1 MLALY
6 QELVVL
12 AENHFSDVVIQTKFI
27 GGTPA
32 DPNKLRLV
40 ITDGS
45 FLDVWLS
52 TDGDYAYHWER
63 RGQTGEI
70 YRWDNA
76 PHHPQVSSF
85 PDHFHQ
91 GDEQT
96 VIKSDLSLQPELALH
111 EILTFIEQILRN
123 RQR

>member
-6 QELVVL
+6 RTLIAL
-12 AENHFSDVVIQTKFI
+12 AENRFGDVVVQAKFI

-32 DPNKLRLV
+32 NPNKLRLL
-40 ITDGS
+40 IADGS
-45 FLDVWLS
+45 FLDIWLS
-52 TDGDYAYHWER
+52 ADGDYSYHWER

-76 PHHPQVSSF
+76 PHHTQVSSF

-91 GDEQT
+91 GNEQT
-96 VIKSDLSLQPELALH
+96 VITSDLSPYPELALF
-111 EILTFIEQILRN
+111 EILTFVKQVITS